1 MDFFAVGQKIKE
13 LRKQIGLSQEELASG
28 ICTQAQIS
36 KIEKGDVYP
45 YASTLY
51 LISQRLGVDVN
62 YFFDIGMTP
71 RLDYVEEVI
80 HQLKIARRTRNYE
93 EMQQIVKMEEKNPLF
108 IQNKKNHQLILWH
121 KGIYEYEKNKNLEK
135 ATDLFKQA
143 IALTHTTDK
152 IFSERELEILSSL
165 GVLYMDDEQYD
176 KAFSLLQKA
185 LDHLIALPFLT
196 DKTLRTRLTY
206 NFGRVLTRLERYE
219 ESINYCREA
228 IKWCLANDQLYALA
242 DLYYHLGYN
251 FELLEDY
258 DSAILFIEKSEFLF
272 TLQKN
277 EVFVTFIQ
285 NKLNSLKRQKKKQ

>member
-51 LISQRLGVDVN
+51 LISQSLGVDVN

-80 HQLKIARRTRNYE
+80 HQLKISRRTRNYE
-93 EMQQIVKMEEKNPLF
+93 EMQQIVKTEEKNPLF

-121 KGIYEYEKNKNLEK
+121 KGIYEYEKNKNLDRSI
-135 ATDLFKQA
+135 DLFNQA

-152 IFSERELEILSSL
+152 IYSERELEILSSL
-165 GVLYMDDEQYD
+165 GVLYMDEEQYD
-176 KAFSLLQKA
+176 NAFALLQKA
-185 LDHLIALPFLT
+185 LDHVIALPFLT
-196 DKTLRTRLTY
+196 DKTLRTRLIY

-219 ESINYCREA
+219 ESIKYCEEA
-228 IKWCLANDQLYALA
+228 IKWCLDNDQLFALA

-251 FELLEDY
+251 FELMKDY
-258 DSAILFIEKSEFLF
+258 GNAITFMEKSEFLF
-272 TLQKN
+272 ALQKN
-277 EVFVTFIQ
+277 RVFVTFI
-285 NKLNSLKRQKKKQ
+285 NKKLTNLKRKKE

>member
-80 HQLKIARRTRNYE
+80 HQLKISRRTRNYE
-93 EMQQIVKMEEKNPLF
+93 EMQQIVKTEEKNPLF
-108 IQNKKNHQLILWH
+108 IQNKKNLQLILWH
-121 KGIYEYEKNKNLEK
+121 KGIYEYEKNKNLDRS
-135 ATDLFKQA
+135 TDLFNQA

-152 IFSERELEILSSL
+152 IYSERELEILSSL
-165 GVLYMDDEQYD
+165 GVLYMDEEQYD
-176 KAFSLLQKA
+176 NAFALLQKA
-185 LDHLIALPFLT
+185 LDHVIALPFLT

-219 ESINYCREA
+219 ESIKYCEEA
-228 IKWCLANDQLYALA
+228 IKWCLDNDQLFALA

-251 FELLEDY
+251 FELLKDY
-258 DSAILFIEKSEFLF
+258 GNAITFMEKSEFLF
-272 TLQKN
+272 SLQKN
-277 EVFVTFIQ
+277 HVFVSFI
-285 NKLNSLKRQKKKQ
+285 NKKLTSLKRKKG

>member
-80 HQLKIARRTRNYE
+80 HQLKISRRTRNYE
-93 EMQQIVKMEEKNPLF
+93 EMQQIVKTEEKNPLF

-121 KGIYEYEKNKNLEK
+121 KGIYEYEKNKNLDRSI
-135 ATDLFKQA
+135 DLFNQA

-152 IFSERELEILSSL
+152 IYSERELEILSSL
-165 GVLYMDDEQYD
+165 GVLYMDEEQYD
-176 KAFSLLQKA
+176 NAFALLQKA
-185 LDHLIALPFLT
+185 LDHVIALPFLT

-219 ESINYCREA
+219 ESIKYCEEA
-228 IKWCLANDQLYALA
+228 IKWCLDNDQLFALA

-251 FELLEDY
+251 FELLKDY
-258 DSAILFIEKSEFLF
+258 GNAITFMEKSEFLF
-272 TLQKN
+272 SLQKN
-277 EVFVTFIQ
+277 HVFVSFI
-285 NKLNSLKRQKKKQ
+285 NKKLTSLKRKKE

>member
-80 HQLKIARRTRNYE
+80 HQLKISRRTRNYE
-93 EMQQIVKMEEKNPLF
+93 EMQQIVKTEEKNPLF

-121 KGIYEYEKNKNLEK
+121 KGIYEYEKNKNLDRSI
-135 ATDLFKQA
+135 DLFNQA

-152 IFSERELEILSSL
+152 IYSERELEILSSL
-165 GVLYMDDEQYD
+165 GVLYMDEEQYD
-176 KAFSLLQKA
+176 NAFALLQKA
-185 LDHLIALPFLT
+185 LDHVIALPFLT

-219 ESINYCREA
+219 ESIKYCEEA
-228 IKWCLANDQLYALA
+228 IKWCLDNDQLFALA

-251 FELLEDY
+251 FELLKDY
-258 DSAILFIEKSEFLF
+258 GNAITFMEKSEFLF
-272 TLQKN
+272 SLQKN
-277 EVFVTFIQ
+277 HVFVSFI
-285 NKLNSLKRQKKKQ
+285 NKKLTSLKRKKG